1 MPGVPMMNNMTSHK
15 YWSWI
20 AVFTVSILFWSQL
33 IWLAL
38 HSIVKPRYGGVFCFP
53 LVDQSEIYQFGLLS
67 KRYDIFVLSLITAL
81 MIVGTSL

>member
-38 HSIVKPRYGGVFCFP
+38 H
-53 LVDQSEIYQFGLLS
+53 
-67 KRYDIFVLSLITAL
+67 
-81 MIVGTSL
+81 

>member
-1 MPGVPMMNNMTSHK
+1 MNNMTFHK

-38 HSIVKPRYGGVFCFP
+38 H
-53 LVDQSEIYQFGLLS
+53 
-67 KRYDIFVLSLITAL
+67 
-81 MIVGTSL
+81 